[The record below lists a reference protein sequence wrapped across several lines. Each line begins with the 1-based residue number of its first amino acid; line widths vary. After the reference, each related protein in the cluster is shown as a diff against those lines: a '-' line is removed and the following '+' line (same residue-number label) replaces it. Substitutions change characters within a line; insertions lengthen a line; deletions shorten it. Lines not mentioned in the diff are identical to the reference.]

1 MIFPSVALLVLAG
14 VAAAA
19 PAETIAPA
27 DVTNVKASTYT
38 PCLAWTPKCCP
49 DNPIGFFLFGP
60 PSLECE
66 DPASVASESKFEASC
81 DQEKAKAYCCSPEI
95 PLVGSACR
103 KVFI

>member
-66 DPASVASESKFEASC
+66 D
-81 DQEKAKAYCCSPEI
+81 
-95 PLVGSACR
+95 R
-103 KVFI
+103 KPTTSSFDHPSLRGAID